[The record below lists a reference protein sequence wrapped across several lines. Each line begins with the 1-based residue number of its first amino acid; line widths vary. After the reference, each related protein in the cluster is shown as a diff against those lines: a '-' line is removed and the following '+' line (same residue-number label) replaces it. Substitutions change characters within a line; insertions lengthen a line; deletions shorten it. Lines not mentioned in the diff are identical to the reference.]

1 MTRLFR
7 YALLAA
13 VFAMAPCCAAAAGA
27 GDPRAVAASV
37 EHDLRVQDQL
47 PSDHGRMLIVDG
59 AGSAGSAG
67 SGTAVTTPAMG
78 SLFTTFAWV
87 ALAAAVV
94 FIVVSLGAALLDRR
108 AIPVRALRTAAAA
121 DDEAVAASRR
131 VLISAD
137 ELAAAGRYTEAIHQ
151 LLADALTTLRRRI
164 DGDLSDALTSRE
176 ILRAVALAPLQRGA
190 LHDMIA
196 RVEETWFAQRTA
208 ALDDYAAVRR
218 SFETF
223 TAGSP
228 AAA

>member
-13 VFAMAPCCAAAAGA
+13 AFAVAPCCASAADAP
-27 GDPRAVAASV
+27 DPRAVAATV

-47 PSDHGRMLIVDG
+47 PSDHGRMFIIDG
-59 AGSAGSAG
+59 ASAGSAG
-67 SGTAVTTPAMG
+67 SGAAVIAPAVG
-78 SLFTTFAWV
+78 SVFTVFAWV
-87 ALAAAVV
+87 ALAAAVLFV
-94 FIVVSLGAALLDRR
+94 VVSLGAAILDRR
-108 AIPVRALRTAAAA
+108 AVPVRALRVAGAA

-151 LLADALTTLRRRI
+151 LLADALATLRRRL
-164 DGDLSDALTSRE
+164 DDDLSDALTSRE
-176 ILRAVALAPLQRGA
+176 ILRAVALQPLQRGA

-196 RVEETWFAQRTA
+196 RVEETWFAQRA
-208 ALDDYAAVRR
+208 AARDDYAAVRR

-223 TAGSP
+223 TAASP